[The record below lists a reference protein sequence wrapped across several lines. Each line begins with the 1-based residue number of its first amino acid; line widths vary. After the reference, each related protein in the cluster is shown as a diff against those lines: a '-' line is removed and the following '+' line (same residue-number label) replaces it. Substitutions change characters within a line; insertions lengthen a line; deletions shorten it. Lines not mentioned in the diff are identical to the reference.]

1 MTKDRKPDP
10 ATPAAKSGESSGRLR
25 DSKGISLLVVDGIYD
40 GMATG
45 DAASTVTIGRGPGNT
60 IEVPLDRQ
68 VSTDHCVVRFSSDV
82 GCWTAEDRGSTN
94 GTWFEGRR
102 IDTPIELSFGNEFII
117 GSGPA
122 AWTAAIYAARAQLDP
137 FVIEGSFHRT
147 MVPGGQLMFTTEVEN
162 YPGFPDGITGQA
174 MMEGFKQQA
183 QRFGTRS
190 EMEDVVRVD
199 FSGHPHRL
207 WTSGDDEYE
216 ADAVIVATGANAR
229 WMDVPGEER
238 LAQSGGGVSA
248 CAVCDGAL
256 PHFRDQVIAIVGG
269 GDSALEDALYMT
281 KFASDVVVIHRRD
294 ELRAS
299 KIMQDRAF
307 ENPKIRFLWNTVVTE
322 VIGDDVVERLRL
334 ANRAT
339 GEASELEVGGLFVAI
354 GHDPNTAFLAGQIE
368 LEESGYIRAPT
379 SWRTATSAAGVF
391 AAGDAMDDFYRQAI
405 TAAGTGCMAALE
417 AERWLS
423 HP

>member
-1 MTKDRKPDP
+1 MSDTVREK
-10 ATPAAKSGESSGRLR
+10 
-25 DSKGISLLVVDGIYD
+25 LV
-40 GMATG
+40 
-45 DAASTVTIGRGPGNT
+45 
-60 IEVPLDRQ
+60 
-68 VSTDHCVVRFSSDV
+68 
-82 GCWTAEDRGSTN
+82 
-94 GTWFEGRR
+94 
-102 IDTPIELSFGNEFII
+102 II

-174 MMEGFKQQA
+174 MMDDFKKQA

-190 EMEDVVRVD
+190 LMEDVERVD
-199 FSGHPHRL
+199 FTRRPHRL
-207 WTSGDDEYE
+207 WTSDETEYE

-229 WMDVPGEER
+229 WLDVPGEER

-256 PHFRDQVIAIVGG
+256 PHFRDRVIAVVGG
-269 GDSALEDALYMT
+269 GDSAIEDATYMT
-281 KFASDVVVIHRRD
+281 KFASEVVLIHRRD

-299 KIMQDRAF
+299 KIMQERAF

-322 VIGDDVVERLRL
+322 VLGDEVIEKLRL
-334 ANRAT
+334 ENRET
-339 GEASELEVGGLFVAI
+339 GERSELEVGGLFVAI
-354 GHDPNTAFLAGQIE
+354 GHLPNTGFLGDQIE
-368 LEESGYIRAPT
+368 LEPSGYIRLPH
-379 SWRTATSAAGVF
+379 SWRTATSVPGVF
-391 AAGDAMDDFYRQAI
+391 AAGDCMDDFYRQAV

-423 HP
+423 HG

>member
-1 MTKDRKPDP
+1 
-10 ATPAAKSGESSGRLR
+10 
-25 DSKGISLLVVDGIYD
+25 
-40 GMATG
+40 
-45 DAASTVTIGRGPGNT
+45 
-60 IEVPLDRQ
+60 
-68 VSTDHCVVRFSSDV
+68 
-82 GCWTAEDRGSTN
+82 
-94 GTWFEGRR
+94 
-102 IDTPIELSFGNEFII
+102 
-117 GSGPA
+117 
-122 AWTAAIYAARAQLDP
+122 
-137 FVIEGSFHRT
+137 
-147 MVPGGQLMFTTEVEN
+147 
-162 YPGFPDGITGQA
+162 
-174 MMEGFKQQA
+174 
-183 QRFGTRS
+183 
-190 EMEDVVRVD
+190 MEDVTRVD
-199 FSGHPHRL
+199 FSGHPHVL

-216 ADAVIVATGANAR
+216 AEAVIVATGANAR

-299 KIMQDRAF
+299 KIMQERAF

-322 VIGDDVVERLRL
+322 VVGDEVVERLLL

-354 GHDPNTAFLAGQIE
+354 GHEPNTAFLAGQIE
-368 LEESGYIRAPT
+368 LEESGYIRATT
-379 SWRTATSAAGVF
+379 SWRTVTSAAGVF
-391 AAGDAMDDFYRQAI
+391 AAGDAMDDYYRQAI

-423 HP
+423 HG

>member
-1 MTKDRKPDP
+1 MSERKKE
-10 ATPAAKSGESSGRLR
+10 TL
-25 DSKGISLLVVDGIYD
+25 I
-40 GMATG
+40 
-45 DAASTVTIGRGPGNT
+45 
-60 IEVPLDRQ
+60 
-68 VSTDHCVVRFSSDV
+68 
-82 GCWTAEDRGSTN
+82 
-94 GTWFEGRR
+94 
-102 IDTPIELSFGNEFII
+102 II

-190 EMEDVVRVD
+190 VMEDVVRVD
-199 FSGHPHRL
+199 FTGHPHLL
-207 WTSGDDEYE
+207 WTSGDEEYE
-216 ADAVIVATGANAR
+216 ADSVIVATGANAR

-299 KIMQDRAF
+299 KIMQERAF
-307 ENPKIRFLWNTVVTE
+307 ENPKIRFLWDTVVTE
-322 VIGDDVVERLRL
+322 VVGEEVVERLL
-334 ANRAT
+334 LSNRAT
-339 GEASELEVGGLFVAI
+339 GEATELEIGGLFVAI
-354 GHDPNTAFLAGQIE
+354 GHEPNTAFLAGQIE
-368 LEESGYIRAPT
+368 LEDSGYIRTPT
-379 SWRTATSAAGVF
+379 SWRTETTAAGVF
-391 AAGDAMDDFYRQAI
+391 AAGDAMDDYYRQAV

-423 HP
+423 HR